1 MATITVD
8 SHDVLGSLSIIKNYL
23 AVVQSA
29 LAEGKIP
36 EAGYVDRAMS
46 ANEALIV
53 QIKEKTLALKQS

>member
-1 MATITVD
+1 MASITVD

-29 LAEGKIP
+29 LAEGKVP
-36 EAGYVDRAMS
+36 ESQYVDRAMS